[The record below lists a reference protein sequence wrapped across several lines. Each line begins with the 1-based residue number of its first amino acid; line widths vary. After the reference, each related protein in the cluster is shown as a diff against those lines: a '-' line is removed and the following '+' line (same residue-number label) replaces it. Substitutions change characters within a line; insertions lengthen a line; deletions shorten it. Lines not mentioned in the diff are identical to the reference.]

1 MENKMAIPQKL
12 AIAIATLGMVSAA
25 AIAGTPAASDSAAHD
40 AHHPNKATAKAPSKS
55 KRDAD
60 DQMQAMRV
68 MHEKMMNAKTP
79 EERAA
84 LMDEQMKVMQNGMSM
99 MEMMG
104 PPSSGMPM
112 SSRRGSMEMRMDM
125 MQMMMQAMMDRQAAR
140 EHPAEK

>member
-1 MENKMAIPQKL
+1 VDSVPL
-12 AIAIATLGMVSAA
+12 GDFTLVRPSAV
-25 AIAGTPAASDSAAHD
+25 TPARSSR
-40 AHHPNKATAKAPSKS
+40 KTVTTRRPSKS
-55 KRDAD
+55 NRAAD

-79 EERAA
+79 QERAA

-104 PPSSGMPM
+104 AHSSSMPM
-112 SSRRGSMEMRMDM
+112 SSRQGSMEMSMEM
-125 MQMMMQAMMDRQAAR
+125 MQMMMQAMMDRQTAR

>member
-1 MENKMAIPQKL
+1 MAFPQKL
-12 AIAIATLGMVSAA
+12 AIAIATFSMASAV
-25 AIAGTPAASDSAAHD
+25 AIAGTPAATDNAAHD
-40 AHHPNKATAKAPSKS
+40 AHHPNKATAKAPTKPN
-55 KRDAD
+55 READ
-60 DQMQAMRV
+60 DPMQTIRV

-84 LMDEQMKVMQNGMSM
+84 LMDEQMKIMQNGMSM

-104 PPSSGMPM
+104 THASGMPM
-112 SSRRGSMEMRMDM
+112 ASRQGNMEMRMDM

>member
-1 MENKMAIPQKL
+1 MAFPRKL
-12 AIAIATLGMVSAA
+12 AVAIATLGMVSAA
-25 AIAGTPAASDSAAHD
+25 AITGTSAAADNAAHD

-55 KRDAD
+55 NRAAD

-79 EERAA
+79 QERAA

-104 PPSSGMPM
+104 AHSSSMPM
-112 SSRRGSMEMRMDM
+112 SSRQGSMEMRMEM
-125 MQMMMQAMMDRQAAR
+125 MQMMMQAMMDRQTAR